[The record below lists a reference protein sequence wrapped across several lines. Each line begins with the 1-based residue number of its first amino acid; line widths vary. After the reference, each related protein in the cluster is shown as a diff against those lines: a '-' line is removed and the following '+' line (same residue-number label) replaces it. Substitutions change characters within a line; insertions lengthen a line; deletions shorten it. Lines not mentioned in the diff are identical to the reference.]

1 MNGEIQAKTTE
12 QKHAKKLWKSAN
24 KFRRGGGGIDW
35 YGPGARLTLR
45 LRRTVK
51 PGWKAWIA

>member
-24 KFRRGGGGIDW
+24 KFRRGGGVLIGTDRER
-35 YGPGARLTLR
+35 G
-45 LRRTVK
+45 
-51 PGWKAWIA
+51 